1 MGNKGAVVLSV
12 IISVILTTG
21 ISYFL
26 IPYLTP
32 APTESEDSDDLD
44 VIPTGL
50 ILQSITLE
58 NSTTV
63 SKNDSD
69 TNWTVMSSMETTIT
83 TDGNSTIEVM
93 FYSLMAL
100 YVQPDLS
107 HGNMVTF
114 NMTLEIEGVTNT
126 SVLIFYQRGI
136 NYANYVYAEFLPYS
150 VFLRI
155 ETSALA
161 AGTYSIRVWWK
172 SLGDG
177 AGLNRLTTGAN
188 SIENPYSLN
197 VKEIST

>member
-1 MGNKGAVVLSV
+1 MGKKGSIVLSIV
-12 IISVILTTG
+12 ISVILTSG
-21 ISYFL
+21 ISYFM
-26 IPYLTP
+26 IPYLAP
-32 APTESEDSDDLD
+32 APPESDDSD

-63 SKNDSD
+63 SKNDED

-83 TDGNSTIEVM
+83 TKGNSTIEVI

-100 YVQPDLS
+100 YVQPDLQES
-107 HGNMVTF
+107 NGLTF

-136 NYANYVYAEFLPYS
+136 DNVNYIFAEFLPYS

-172 SLGDG
+172 SQGDG
-177 AGLNRLTTGAN
+177 MGLNRLTTGAN